1 MGKNFYLRH
10 VKLYPLKNQNM
21 PPETILNIHG
31 LVKQFGNL
39 KAVDGLQLEVKT
51 AQIFGILGPN
61 GSGKTTTLS
70 MILGLI
76 RSNQGSFEWFGQPL
90 SPAILKRIGSIL
102 ETPLFY
108 PYLNAIDNLKI
119 IADIKETTYDEIPD
133 LLRMTGLY
141 ERRRDAF
148 RTYSLGMKQRLAIA
162 AALLGNPEVLILD
175 EPTNGLDPQ
184 GIADIRAMIIEIG
197 KQGKT
202 IILASHLLDEV
213 QKICTHVAVLK
224 KGVCLYS
231 GSVDAILSDGVLL
244 EVSAEDINS
253 LEQEIQLCAW
263 AQLHN
268 NHNGIL
274 KVQLDKDHTPADLNF
289 YLIEKGVRVNHLST
303 TKKSLET
310 HFLELLKQQA

>member
-1 MGKNFYLRH
+1 
-10 VKLYPLKNQNM
+10 M

>member
-1 MGKNFYLRH
+1 
-10 VKLYPLKNQNM
+10 M
-21 PPETILNIHG
+21 PSETVLNIHG
-31 LVKQFGNL
+31 IVKQFGKI
-39 KAVDGLQLEVKT
+39 KAVNKLQLEVKT

-76 RSNQGSFEWFGQPL
+76 QPNQGSFEWFGQPL

-119 IADIKETTYDEIPD
+119 IADIKETTYDEIPE
-133 LLRMTGLY
+133 LLRMTGLF
-141 ERRRDAF
+141 ERRHDAF

-162 AALLGNPEVLILD
+162 AAMIGNPDVLILD

-184 GIADIRAMIIEIG
+184 GIADIRAMILTIA

-213 QKICTHVAVLK
+213 QKICTHVAVLQ

-231 GSVDAILSDGVLL
+231 GSVEAIGGDGVLL
-244 EVSAEDINS
+244 EVSAEDTDL
-253 LEQEIQLCAW
+253 LEKEIQSCAW
-263 AQLHN
+263 TRLHEQR
-268 NHNGIL
+268 NGIL
-274 KVQLDKDHTPADLNF
+274 KVQLEKAYTPADLNA
-289 YLIEKGVRVNHLST
+289 YLIEKGVRVNHLNT
-303 TKKSLET
+303 AKKSLET

>member
-1 MGKNFYLRH
+1 
-10 VKLYPLKNQNM
+10 M
-21 PPETILNIHG
+21 PSETVLNIHG
-31 LVKQFGNL
+31 IVKQFGKI
-39 KAVDGLQLEVKT
+39 KAVNKLQLEVKT

-76 RSNQGSFEWFGQPL
+76 QPNQGSFEWFGQPL

-133 LLRMTGLY
+133 LLRMTGLF
-141 ERRRDAF
+141 ERRHDAF

-162 AALLGNPEVLILD
+162 AAMIGNPDVLILD

-184 GIADIRAMIIEIG
+184 GIADIRAMILSIA

-213 QKICTHVAVLK
+213 QKICTHVAVMQ

-231 GSVDAILSDGVLL
+231 GSVEAIGNDGILL
-244 EVSAEDINS
+244 EVSAEDTDL
-253 LEQEIQLCAW
+253 LEKEIQSCAW
-263 AQLHN
+263 AHLHEQR
-268 NHNGIL
+268 NGLL
-274 KVQLDKDHTPADLNF
+274 KVQLENAYTPADLNA
-289 YLIEKGVRVNHLST
+289 YLIGKGVRVNHLNT

>member
-1 MGKNFYLRH
+1 M
-10 VKLYPLKNQNM
+10 KNQNM